1 MTVRVRF
8 APSPTGK
15 LHVGNVRTT
24 LANVLF
30 ARKEKGEF
38 ILRFEDTDIERQVND
53 AEQNMMAALDW
64 LGMTPDESIT
74 HGGEYGPYRTR
85 ERAANGDY
93 TKALD
98 TLFDMGLVY
107 ECFVSKEELDMIR
120 RMRTSRGLP
129 PGYDNRHRDLTDA
142 ERDAFRA
149 EGREPVIRFKL
160 IDGEILFEDLVRG
173 TVRYEAQHLGG
184 DPVIVRSNGIPTFAF
199 AAAVDDIN
207 QKVTHIIRG
216 EDHVTNTAI
225 QVRIFE
231 ALNDGKCPK
240 FAHLPMMLDHD
251 GGKLSKR
258 LDSLSITQ
266 LQENGYM
273 PEAIVSYLAAIG
285 TSTDPQIG
293 TIDELAE
300 RFDFSKIGRAPVRF
314 DLDQVDRLNA
324 QLIHKMEW
332 PEVKDQVLDMISADM
347 DEATLESFWQTV
359 RPNLQRL
366 EEVSEQFKLC
376 FADIAPANLN
386 DEDAAYIAQAEQTL
400 PQGPYNG
407 DTWSQWVGELK
418 EKTGRKGKALF
429 MPLRLAL
436 TGVEHGPE
444 LADLL
449 PLIGEDR
456 ARNRLHKAAGK

>member
-15 LHVGNVRTT
+15 VHVGNVRTA

-30 ARKEKGEF
+30 ARKEKGQF
-38 ILRFEDTDIERQVND
+38 ILRFEDTDIERQVED

-64 LGMTPDESIT
+64 LGMTPDESVS
-74 HGGEYGPYRTR
+74 HGGDFGPYRTR

-93 TKALD
+93 TKALE
-98 TLFDMGLVY
+98 TLFEMGLAY

-129 PGYDNRHRDLTDA
+129 PAYDNRHRDLTDE
-142 ERDAFRA
+142 EREAFRA

-160 IDGEILFEDLVRG
+160 LDGEIIFEDMVRG

-199 AAAVDDIN
+199 AGAVDDIN
-207 QKVTHIIRG
+207 QKITHIIRG

-231 ALNDGKCPK
+231 ALSGECPK

-266 LQENGYM
+266 LQERGYM
-273 PEAIVSYLAAIG
+273 AEAIVSYLAAIG
-285 TSTDPQIG
+285 TSTDPQLG

-300 RFDFSKIGRAPVRF
+300 RFDFDKVGRAPVRF

-332 PEVKDQVLDMISADM
+332 ADVKDRVLELIPSNM
-347 DEATLESFWQTV
+347 DDATLEAFWSAV

-366 EEVSEQFKLC
+366 EEVTEHFKLC
-376 FADIAPANLN
+376 FADIEPAELN
-386 DEDAAYIAQAEQTL
+386 GDDASYIEEAEKAL
-400 PQGPYNG
+400 PQGPYNNE
-407 DTWSQWVGELK
+407 TWSQWVGTLK
-418 EKTGRKGKALF
+418 ETTGRKGKALF

-436 TGVEHGPE
+436 TGLEHGPE

-449 PLIGEDR
+449 PVIGEDR
-456 ARNRLHKAAGK
+456 ARTRLNKAAGK